1 MALGV
6 GRRAEPGEL
15 AAMAGVAASRA
26 RRLMRASL
34 RWAVSLVIL
43 AGLVLLWQGLVVFY
57 DIPHWKLPAP
67 WEVAKELWHSKGMLA
82 SHTWITVQEMLL
94 GLLAALA
101 AGLVLATIINLSRT
115 LGRVVYP
122 VIIAAE
128 TFPIIIM
135 APLLL
140 IWVGYGIEH
149 KIIVVALIAF
159 FPVVINTAD
168 GLRATDPDLMNLMRT
183 MGANRWQIFTKVQ
196 IPNAMPFMFSGFK
209 LAATVSVIGAV
220 IGEWVG
226 SSEGL
231 GYLAML
237 SKGKFLFERVYAV
250 TFLFSLLGMGMFVA
264 VSLLERLMLPWKR
277 GDKRESAFE

>member
-6 GRRAEPGEL
+6 GRRSETGEL
-15 AAMAGVAASRA
+15 SAVAGIVTSRA
-26 RRLMRASL
+26 RGLMRASL
-34 RWAVSLVIL
+34 RWVVSLVIL

-67 WEVAKELWHSKGMLA
+67 WEVAKELWHSKGILA

-101 AGLVLATIINLSRT
+101 AGLALATIINLSRT

-168 GLRATDPDLMNLMRT
+168 GLRSADPDLLNLMRT

-196 IPNAMPFMFSGFK
+196 VPNALPFMFSGFK

-277 GDKRESAFE
+277 SDKRESTF

>member
-1 MALGV
+1 MALGI
-6 GRRAEPGEL
+6 GRWSETTDL
-15 AAMAGVAASRA
+15 AAVAGVAVSRA
-26 RRLMRASL
+26 RWLMRASL
-34 RWAVSLVIL
+34 RWVVSLAIV
-43 AGLVLLWQGLVVFY
+43 AGLVLVWQGVVVFY

-67 WEVAKELWHSKGMLA
+67 LEVAKELWYSKGLLA

-101 AGLVLATIINLSRT
+101 AGLFLATVINMSRT
-115 LGRVVYP
+115 LARVVYP

-149 KIIVVALIAF
+149 KVIVVALIAF

-168 GLRATDPDLMNLMRT
+168 GLRSADPDLLNLMRT
-183 MGANRWQIFTKVQ
+183 MGANRWQLFTKVQ
-196 IPNAMPFMFSGFK
+196 IPNALPFMFSGIK

-237 SKGKFLFERVYAV
+237 SKGKFLFDRVYAV
-250 TFLFSLLGMGMFVA
+250 TFLFSLLGMSMFVL
-264 VSLLERLMLPWKR
+264 VGLLERLMLPWYHSHKR
-277 GDKRESAFE
+277 DSALE

>member
-6 GRRAEPGEL
+6 NADPVTGEL
-15 AAMAGVAASRA
+15 GTVSNALGIRIRS
-26 RRLMRASL
+26 LMRASL
-34 RWAVSLVIL
+34 RWVISLGII
-43 AGLVLLWQGLVVFY
+43 AGLLLLWQGVVAFY

-67 WEVAKELWHSKGMLA
+67 WEVAKELWHSKGLLA
-82 SHTWITVQEMLL
+82 SHTWVTVQEMLL

-101 AGLVLATIINLSRT
+101 TGLVLATIINMSRT

-168 GLRATDPDLMNLMRT
+168 GLRSTDPDLLNLMRT
-183 MGANRWQIFTKVQ
+183 MGANRWQLFTKVQ
-196 IPNAMPFMFSGFK
+196 IPNALPFMFSGFK

-231 GYLAML
+231 GYLAMV
-237 SKGKFLFERVYAV
+237 SKGKFLFDRVYAV
-250 TFLFSLLGMGMFVA
+250 TFLFSLLGMSMFVL
-264 VSLLERLMLPWKR
+264 VGLLERALLPWHHSQN
-277 GDKRESAFE
+277 RERALE

>member
-1 MALGV
+1 MALGI
-6 GRRAEPGEL
+6 GRRSETGEL
-15 AAMAGVAASRA
+15 TDAASVAASLA
-26 RRLMRASL
+26 RRLARGSMR
-34 RWAVSLVIL
+34 WGVSLLML
-43 AGLVLLWQGLVVFY
+43 AGLVLLWQGVVVFY

-67 WEVAKELWHSKGMLA
+67 WEVAKELWHSKGLLA

-101 AGLVLATIINLSRT
+101 VGLVLATIINLSRT

-168 GLRATDPDLMNLMRT
+168 GLRSTDPDLLNLMRT
-183 MGANRWQIFTKVQ
+183 MGANRWQLFTKVQ
-196 IPNAMPFMFSGFK
+196 IPNALPFMFSGFK

-250 TFLFSLLGMGMFVA
+250 TFLFSLLGMGMFVL
-264 VSLLERLMLPWKR
+264 VGLLERALVPWHHSEKR
-277 GDKRESAFE
+277 DKGLE

>member
-6 GRRAEPGEL
+6 RRRSETGEL
-15 AAMAGVAASRA
+15 SAVASVVTSWA
-26 RRLMRASL
+26 RGLMRASL
-34 RWAVSLVIL
+34 RWVVSLVIL

-67 WEVAKELWHSKGMLA
+67 WEVAKELWHSKGILA

-94 GLLAALA
+94 GLMAALA
-101 AGLVLATIINLSRT
+101 AGLALATIINLSRT

-168 GLRATDPDLMNLMRT
+168 GLRSADPDLLNLMRT

-196 IPNAMPFMFSGFK
+196 VPNALPFMFSGFK

-277 GDKRESAFE
+277 SDKRESTF

>member
-6 GRRAEPGEL
+6 GRISDGAYLTSVGSW
-15 AAMAGVAASRA
+15 AASKVRRA
-26 RRLMRASL
+26 IRASL
-34 RWAVSLVIL
+34 RWVVSLVIL
-43 AGLVLLWQGLVVFY
+43 AGLVLLWQGVVVFY

-67 WEVAKELWHSKGMLA
+67 WEVAKELWHSKGLLA

-94 GLLAALA
+94 GLLVALGT
-101 AGLVLATIINLSRT
+101 GLVLATIINLSRT

-128 TFPIIIM
+128 TFPIVIM

-168 GLRATDPDLMNLMRT
+168 GLRSADPDLLNLMRT
-183 MGANRWQIFTKVQ
+183 MGANRWQLFTKVQ
-196 IPNAMPFMFSGFK
+196 IPNALPFMFSGFK

-264 VSLLERLMLPWKR
+264 VGLLERLLLPWHHNQKR
-277 GDKRESAFE
+277 DRALE

>member
-6 GRRAEPGEL
+6 GRRSETGEL
-15 AAMAGVAASRA
+15 SAVAGIVTSRA
-26 RRLMRASL
+26 RGLMRASL
-34 RWAVSLVIL
+34 RWVVSLVIL

-67 WEVAKELWHSKGMLA
+67 WEVAKELWHSKGILA

-94 GLLAALA
+94 GLMAALA
-101 AGLVLATIINLSRT
+101 AGLALATIINLSRT

-168 GLRATDPDLMNLMRT
+168 GLRATDPDLVNLMRT

-196 IPNAMPFMFSGFK
+196 IPNALPFMFSGFK

-277 GDKRESAFE
+277 SDKRESTFE

>member
-1 MALGV
+1 MAIGV
-6 GRRAEPGEL
+6 GRRSGSGDL
-15 AAMAGVAASRA
+15 AASASAAVARA
-26 RRLMRASL
+26 RRVVRASL
-34 RWAVSLVIL
+34 RWVVSLVIL
-43 AGLVLLWQGLVVFY
+43 AGLVLAWQGLVVFNE
-57 DIPHWKLPAP
+57 IPHWKLPAP
-67 WEVAKELWHSKGMLA
+67 WEVAKELWYSKGLLA

-101 AGLVLATIINLSRT
+101 VGLGLATVINLSRT

-140 IWVGYGIEH
+140 IWVGYGMEH
-149 KIIVVALIAF
+149 KVIVVALIAF

-168 GLRATDPDLMNLMRT
+168 GLRSTDPDLLNLMRT
-183 MGANRWQIFTKVQ
+183 MGANRWQLFTKVQ
-196 IPNAMPFMFSGFK
+196 IPNALPFIFSGFK

-231 GYLAML
+231 GYLAL
-237 SKGKFLFERVYAV
+237 VSKGKFLFERVYAV
-250 TFLFSLLGMGMFVA
+250 TFLFSLLGMGMFVL
-264 VSLLERLMLPWKR
+264 VSLLEKAFLPWRNTEKR
-277 GDKRESAFE
+277 DAGWE

>member
-6 GRRAEPGEL
+6 GRRAEAGEL
-15 AAMAGVAASRA
+15 VAAAAGVAASRA

-34 RWAVSLVIL
+34 RWVVSLVIL

-67 WEVAKELWHSKGMLA
+67 WEVAKELWHSKGILA

-94 GLLAALA
+94 GLMAALA

-149 KIIVVALIAF
+149 KVIVVALIAF

-168 GLRATDPDLMNLMRT
+168 GLRATDPDLVNLMRT

-196 IPNAMPFMFSGFK
+196 IPNALPFMFSGFK

-250 TFLFSLLGMGMFVA
+250 TFLFSLLGMSMFVA
-264 VSLLERLMLPWKR
+264 VSLLERLMLPWRR
-277 GDKRESAFE
+277 GDKRESMF

>member
-1 MALGV
+1 MALGT
-6 GRRAEPGEL
+6 GRWNETPDL
-15 AAMAGVAASRA
+15 AAVAGVAGSLA
-26 RRLMRASL
+26 RRLMRASV
-34 RWAVSLVIL
+34 RWVVSLAII
-43 AGLVLLWQGLVVFY
+43 AGLVLVWQGVVVFY

-67 WEVAKELWHSKGMLA
+67 LEVGKELWYSKGLLA

-94 GLLAALA
+94 GLLAALTG
-101 AGLVLATIINLSRT
+101 GLFLATVINMSRT

-122 VIIAAE
+122 IIIAAE

-168 GLRATDPDLMNLMRT
+168 GLRSADPDLLNLMRT
-183 MGANRWQIFTKVQ
+183 MGANRWQLFTKVQ
-196 IPNAMPFMFSGFK
+196 IPNALPFMFSGIK
-209 LAATVSVIGAV
+209 LAATISVIGAV

-231 GYLAML
+231 GYLAMV
-237 SKGKFLFERVYAV
+237 SKGKFLFDRVYAV
-250 TFLFSLLGMGMFVA
+250 TFLFSLLGMSMFVL
-264 VSLLERLMLPWKR
+264 VGLLERLMLPWYHSHNR
-277 GDKRESAFE
+277 DSALE

>member
-6 GRRAEPGEL
+6 GRRSETGEL
-15 AAMAGVAASRA
+15 SAVAGIVTSRA
-26 RRLMRASL
+26 RGLMRASL
-34 RWAVSLVIL
+34 RWVVSLVIL

-67 WEVAKELWHSKGMLA
+67 WEVAKELWHSKGILA

-101 AGLVLATIINLSRT
+101 AGLALATIINLSRT

-168 GLRATDPDLMNLMRT
+168 GLRSADPDLLNLMRT

-196 IPNAMPFMFSGFK
+196 VPNALPFMFSGFK

-277 GDKRESAFE
+277 SDKRESTFE

>member
-1 MALGV
+1 M
-6 GRRAEPGEL
+6 
-15 AAMAGVAASRA
+15 
-26 RRLMRASL
+26 
-34 RWAVSLVIL
+34 
-43 AGLVLLWQGLVVFY
+43 VFY

-67 WEVAKELWHSKGMLA
+67 LEVAKELWYSKGLLA

-101 AGLVLATIINLSRT
+101 AGLFLATVINMSRT
-115 LGRVVYP
+115 LARVVYP

-149 KIIVVALIAF
+149 K
-159 FPVVINTAD
+159 VIS
-168 GLRATDPDLMNLMRT
+168 GRSYRLLPGGHKYRRRLRSADPDLLNLMRT
-183 MGANRWQIFTKVQ
+183 MGANRWQLFTKVQ
-196 IPNAMPFMFSGFK
+196 IPNALPFMFSGIK

-237 SKGKFLFERVYAV
+237 SKGKFLFDRVYAV
-250 TFLFSLLGMGMFVA
+250 TFLFSLLGMSMFVL
-264 VSLLERLMLPWKR
+264 VGLLERLMLPWHHSHKR
-277 GDKRESAFE
+277 DSALE

>member
-1 MALGV
+1 MALGANADHV
-6 GRRAEPGEL
+6 TSEL
-15 AAMAGVAASRA
+15 GAVSNPLEFRV
-26 RRLMRASL
+26 RSLMRASL
-34 RWAVSLVIL
+34 RWVISLGII

-67 WEVAKELWHSKGMLA
+67 WEVAKELWYSKGLLA

-94 GLLAALA
+94 GLLAALV
-101 AGLVLATIINLSRT
+101 AGLALATIINMSRT

-149 KIIVVALIAF
+149 KVIVVALIAF

-168 GLRATDPDLMNLMRT
+168 GLRAADPDLLSLMRT
-183 MGANRWQIFTKVQ
+183 MGANRWQLFTKVQ
-196 IPNAMPFMFSGFK
+196 IPNALPFMFSGIK

-231 GYLAML
+231 GYLAMV
-237 SKGKFLFERVYAV
+237 SKGKFLFDRVYAV
-250 TFLFSLLGMGMFVA
+250 TFLFSLLGMAMFVA
-264 VSLLERLMLPWKR
+264 VALLERALLPWYHSQN
-277 GDKRESAFE
+277 RERALE

>member
-6 GRRAEPGEL
+6 RRRAEAGEL
-15 AAMAGVAASRA
+15 MAVAGVASSRA

-34 RWAVSLVIL
+34 RWLVSLVIL
-43 AGLVLLWQGLVVFY
+43 AGLLLLWQGLVVFY

-67 WEVAKELWHSKGMLA
+67 WEVAKELWHSKGILA

-168 GLRATDPDLMNLMRT
+168 GLRATDPDLVNLMRT

-196 IPNAMPFMFSGFK
+196 IPNALPFMFSGFK

-264 VSLLERLMLPWKR
+264 VSLLERFMLPWKR
-277 GDKRESAFE
+277 SDKRESTFE